1 MKNGVNAWY
10 PRYPGDYLRDT
21 GHLSLTQHG
30 AYSLLL
36 DHTYSTES
44 ALPKKRDELY
54 RICKAFKPME
64 QRAVDSVIRQFFVLI
79 DGKYHNRRADREIE
93 RRALYRSTLSESG
106 RRGASERWKNI
117 KQTQSGDGEANGET
131 NGEAIDE
138 PNGLSMASHNHT
150 HNQQQKTHTTR
161 KTRGTVIS
169 DDEGFREFWQTYPKK
184 EAKQAAI
191 RAWKK
196 IAQPDRAAVIAAVA
210 RRCNSDEWRRE
221 GGRYIPLPATFLN
234 GRRWEDE
241 LSPVQ
246 PKAGP
251 STCVSSTE
259 KNELSP
265 EGAQRL
271 KQYGVAS

>member
-1 MKNGVNAWY
+1 MKNGLNAWY

-36 DHTYSTES
+36 DHTYSTET

-64 QRAVDSVIRQFFVLI
+64 QRAVDSVIRQFFELI
-79 DGKYHNRRADREIE
+79 DGRYHNRRADHEIE
-93 RRALYRSTLSESG
+93 RRAQCRRRLSESG
-106 RRGASERWKNI
+106 RRGARERWKKGN
-117 KQTQSGDGEANGET
+117 KTEKGGG
-131 NGEAIDE
+131 E
-138 PNGLSMASHNHT
+138 PNGTAIGEPDGLPMANHNHI
-150 HNQQQKTHTTR
+150 HNQQENTCTTQDAR
-161 KTRGTVIS
+161 ATAGTG
-169 DDEGFREFWQTYPKK
+169 DEGFREFWQAYPKK
-184 EAKQAAI
+184 EAKQDAV

-196 IAQPDRAAVIAAVA
+196 IASPERSAVIAAVA

-221 GGRYIPLPATFLN
+221 RGRYVPLAATFLN

-241 LSPVQ
+241 LSTMPA
-246 PKAGP
+246 AGAP
-251 STCVSSTE
+251 TYVSAQ

-271 KQYGVAS
+271 KEYGVAY